1 MVEGTE
7 NGQSDGSNSSGEDE
21 WSQRK
26 AWDLLYIDTLSKRIQ
41 EKVVVKHFYERGN
54 MRAMGSPYVHL
65 TALLPWLSCLCSCY
79 RGLVCLELKR
89 PWCSANRKS
98 TIKFG

>member
-7 NGQSDGSNSSGEDE
+7 NGQSDGSNSSEEDE

-41 EKVVVKHFYERGN
+41 
-54 MRAMGSPYVHL
+54 
-65 TALLPWLSCLCSCY
+65 
-79 RGLVCLELKR
+79 
-89 PWCSANRKS
+89 
-98 TIKFG
+98 